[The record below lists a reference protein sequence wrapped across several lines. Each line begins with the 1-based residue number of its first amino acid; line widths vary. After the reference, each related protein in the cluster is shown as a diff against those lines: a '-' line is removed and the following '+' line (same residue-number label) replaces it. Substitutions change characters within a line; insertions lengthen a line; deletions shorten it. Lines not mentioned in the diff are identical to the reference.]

1 MKQGAFITII
11 CWFAI
16 ACTKN
21 SQVTTNL
28 TGKWQLT
35 AIFLQPTGVG
45 SWYPEDSIPP
55 DYVQFNG
62 DGSLNMSPYVSQLFG
77 SPTAYKLSSDSTITM
92 QYSSP
97 YEANNFYPANNF
109 YFKLTDS
116 VLLIYPPDME
126 LAIEKFIKVQAATSS
141 Q

>member
-1 MKQGAFITII
+1 MKKAAFIAII
-11 CWFAI
+11 CLLAT

-21 SQVTTNL
+21 SQVGNSL
-28 TGKWQLT
+28 EGKWQLT

-55 DYVQFNG
+55 DYVQFNR
-62 DGSLNMSPYVSQLFG
+62 DGTLNMSSYVSQLFG
-77 SPTAYKLSSDSTITM
+77 SPTAYKISSDSTITM
-92 QYSSP
+92 QYSN
-97 YEANNFYPANNF
+97 EANGIYPANNF
-109 YFKLTDS
+109 YYKLTDS

-126 LAIEKFIKVQAATSS
+126 LAIEKFIKVQAVTTS

>member
-1 MKQGAFITII
+1 MKKTTFIAIL
-11 CWFAI
+11 CWLAI

-21 SQVTTNL
+21 SQVSNSL
-28 TGKWQLT
+28 EGKWQLT
-35 AIFLQPTGVG
+35 AIFVQPTGVG

-55 DYVQFNG
+55 DYVQFNQ
-62 DGSLNMSPYVSQLFG
+62 DGTLNMSSYVSQLFG
-77 SPTAYKLSSDSTITM
+77 NPTAYKLSTDSTITM
-92 QYSSP
+92 QYSNA
-97 YEANNFYPANNF
+97 ANNFYPANNF

-126 LAIEKFIKVQAATSS
+126 LAIEKFIKVQEVTTS

>member
-1 MKQGAFITII
+1 MKKTTFIAII
-11 CWFAI
+11 CWVAV

-21 SQVTTNL
+21 SQVSTNL

-55 DYVQFNG
+55 DYVQFNE
-62 DGSLNMSPYVSQLFG
+62 DGTLNMSPYVSQLFG
-77 SPTAYKLSSDSTITM
+77 SPTSYKIANDSTILM
-92 QYSSP
+92 NFSGSDR
-97 YEANNFYPANNF
+97 ANNLYPANNF
-109 YFKLTDS
+109 YFKLADS

-126 LAIEKFIKVQAATSS
+126 LAIEKFIRVQPANSS
-141 Q
+141 P

>member
-1 MKQGAFITII
+1 MKKTAFIAII
-11 CWFAI
+11 CWLAI
-16 ACTKN
+16 SCTKN
-21 SQVTTNL
+21 SQVGNNL
-28 TGKWQLT
+28 EGRWQLT

-45 SWYPEDSIPP
+45 SWYSEDSIPP
-55 DYVQFNG
+55 DYVQFNK
-62 DGSLNMSPYVSQLFG
+62 DGTLNMSTYVSQLFG

-92 QYSSP
+92 QFSN
-97 YEANNFYPANNF
+97 EADGLYPANNF

-126 LAIEKFIKVQAATSS
+126 LAIEKFIKVKAVTTS

>member
-1 MKQGAFITII
+1 MKKTAFIAII
-11 CWFAI
+11 CSLVI
-16 ACTKN
+16 ACSKD
-21 SQVTTNL
+21 SPVGPSL

-45 SWYPEDSIPP
+45 SWYTEDSIPP
-55 DYVQFNG
+55 DYVQFNT
-62 DGSLNMSPYVSQLFG
+62 DGTLNMSPYVSSLFG
-77 SPTAYKLSSDSTITM
+77 SPSKYKISSDSTITM
-92 QYSSP
+92 HYTSP
-97 YEANNFYPANNF
+97 HEANNFYPANSF

-126 LAIEKFIKVQAATSS
+126 LAIEKFIKVKAGTSP